1 MSIRTYSRSDTEGSR
16 RDRLGGRGRARGG
29 RTGRSTGGRYGWR
42 PSIGGALSVNGNLH
56 TAGAVAER
64 SAYEVH
70 VAGLRKRDLR
80 VAVAEG
86 LQSVARLA
94 GIVVRLAHL
103 HHAMQRRV
111 LEKECVAYCE

>member
-1 MSIRTYSRSDTEGSR
+1 MPR
-16 RDRLGGRGRARGG
+16 
-29 RTGRSTGGRYGWR
+29 
-42 PSIGGALSVNGNLH
+42 
-56 TAGAVAER
+56 R

-111 LEKECVAYCE
+111 REKEFVADCE